1 MSSFIEKFKKQGGM
15 KLIKDYWSAGV
26 LGYAVCQ
33 ILSTGTSQKSLEL
46 LRFGTHLKV
55 NKRLKKRYSVV
66 LERFDDSYSE
76 SLLPKK
82 HCNKVWVC
90 WMQGIENAPALVQR
104 CFRSLQENLKDRQ
117 IILITSENLREY
129 TDMPSWIMEKY
140 EKGIITHTHFSDL
153 LRLELLCKHGG
164 TWIDSTVFC
173 SGGAIPSYMLDS
185 ELFMFQNLKPGADG
199 STLNISSWFMTSCA
213 NNKVLLV
220 VREMLWEYWK
230 KEDRLI
236 DYFLVHH
243 FIMMALEYYK
253 EDWQKM
259 VQYPNSMPHILLLM
273 LFDPFCQEKWDA
285 VTSVCPFHKLAYKR
299 SAEEMAKEGTYYR
312 HIMEC

>member
-1 MSSFIEKFKKQGGM
+1 M
-15 KLIKDYWSAGV
+15 KLIKDYWKAGV
-26 LGYAVCQ
+26 LGYAVMQ
-33 ILSTGTSQKSLEL
+33 MLLTGRSQKSLEL
-46 LRFGTHLKV
+46 LRYGTYLKI
-55 NKRLKKRYSVV
+55 NKKLKKKYAVA
-66 LERFDDSYSE
+66 LAHCANAYSE
-76 SLLPKK
+76 EGFLKSKS
-82 HCNKVWVC
+82 NKVWVS
-90 WMQGIENAPALVQR
+90 WMQGVENAPALVQR
-104 CFRSLQENLKDRQ
+104 CYRSLHENLKDRE
-117 IILITSENLREY
+117 IILITSENLKDY
-129 TDMPSWIMEKY
+129 TDMPSWVLEKY
-140 EKGIITHTHFSDL
+140 EKGLITHTHFSDL

-173 SGGAIPSYMLDS
+173 SGGSIPSYMLDS
-185 ELFMFQNLKPGADG
+185 DLFMFQNLKPGADG

-213 NNKVLLV
+213 NNKVLMA
-220 VREMLWEYWK
+220 VRELLWEYWK

-273 LFDPFCQEKWDA
+273 LFEPFNQEKWDA

-299 SAEEMAKEGTYYR
+299 SEEEMAKEGTYYKY
-312 HIMEC
+312 IMNS